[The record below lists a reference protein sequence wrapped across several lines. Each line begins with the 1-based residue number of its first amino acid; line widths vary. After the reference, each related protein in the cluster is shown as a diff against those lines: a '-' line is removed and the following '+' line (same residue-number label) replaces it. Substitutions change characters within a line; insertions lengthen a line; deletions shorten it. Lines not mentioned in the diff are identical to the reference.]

1 MNADLVLTLLIQ
13 GITHANELATLYQK
27 ARSEGRDVT
36 QEELDSLS
44 AGAASALARL
54 KTELGL

>member
-13 GITHANELATLYQK
+13 SLTHANELATLFQK

-36 QEELDSLS
+36 DDEVNALSDGARAALD
-44 AGAASALARL
+44 RL
-54 KTELGL
+54 RKEIGG